1 MEKILTGRLRYVTMM
16 KTLPKLKRERMI
28 LIKSGG
34 GKGPVKPGN
43 LQNLQG
49 ANSFRINI
57 LRDEKEM

>member
-1 MEKILTGRLRYVTMM
+1 MM